1 MNNIQ
6 TAKINDFNKNILKL
20 MTGTTISQAIPIMIS
35 PILTRIYEPSDF
47 GIYAMFMSI
56 VMIFASIINARYDAA
71 IMLPRKDSDA
81 INIFA
86 LALIISIVISLILL
100 IFIIIFYDK
109 LILIIGDEKIGLWL
123 YFIPLGTFFIGLFN
137 SLSFFNNRKK
147 FYSDIAK
154 ANIIKSVILAVIQIS
169 IGLIKSGATGLIS
182 GFLISQVFSNLKLL
196 RNLLLN
202 NNLFEIINLKKM
214 FILGIRYKSFPI
226 YSALSVLLNTSIQNI
241 VNIVGALLFSY
252 SSMGFYSLA
261 QRVLGLPSIVIGKA
275 VGQVFLEK
283 TISEKRKFGNS
294 VKIFKSTLFKLLL
307 ISLLLFIPLY
317 ITINDIIIFAF
328 GEKWQTTGDIIKIL
342 MPLFFIR
349 FLTSSLSTIL
359 IAYEKQKNELF
370 LNILLLST
378 TLIVLLINQFNFEKF
393 LFYFS
398 ISMSLN
404 YLLLLI
410 YFYQLSKGKK

>member
-6 TAKINDFNKNILKL
+6 TPKINDFNKNILKL

-71 IMLPRKDSDA
+71 IILPRKDNDA

-109 LILIIGDEKIGLWL
+109 LILIIGDEEIGLWL

-154 ANIIKSVILAVIQIS
+154 ASIIKSVVLAVIQIS
-169 IGLIKSGATGLIS
+169 VGLIKNGASGLIS

-196 RNLLLN
+196 KNLLLN

-214 FILGIRYKSFPI
+214 FILGIRYRNFPK

-241 VNIVGALLFSY
+241 INIVGALLFSY

-261 QRVLGLPSIVIGKA
+261 QRVLGLPSVVVGKA

-294 VKIFKSTLFKLLL
+294 SKIFKSTLLKLFL
-307 ISLLLFIPLY
+307 ISLVLFFPLY
-317 ITINDIIIFAF
+317 MTINDIIIFAF
-328 GEKWQTTGDIIKIL
+328 GEKWESTGNIIKIL

-370 LNILLLST
+370 TNIILLST
-378 TLIVLLINQFNFEKF
+378 TLIVLFINQDNFENF

-398 ISMSLN
+398 TTMSIN

-410 YFYQLSKGKK
+410 YFYQLSKGTK